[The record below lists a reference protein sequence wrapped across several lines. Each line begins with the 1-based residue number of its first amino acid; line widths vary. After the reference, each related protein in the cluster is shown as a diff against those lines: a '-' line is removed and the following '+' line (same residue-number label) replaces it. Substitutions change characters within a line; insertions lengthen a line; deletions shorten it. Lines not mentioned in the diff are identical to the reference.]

1 MLLQEKP
8 AWKSLHAAHR
18 SIHRAPLGS
27 CQKTNGFCRDS
38 LGFRQK
44 TNRFRQ
50 IPNILSLPVHGA
62 ARRVDGARWIRPGLG
77 EAAGK
82 GQQGLTNRQV
92 ELRLLEQ
99 VLQALPLGGTPAPQQ
114 LLHRRGRG
122 FLPQG
127 AG

>member
-27 CQKTNGFCRDS
+27 CQKTNEFRRDP
-38 LGFRQK
+38 LGLRQNPH
-44 TNRFRQ
+44 TH
-50 IPNILSLPVHGA
+50 PLPVHGA
-62 ARRVDGARWIRPGLG
+62 ARRSDRARWIGPGLG

-99 VLQALPLGGTPAPQQ
+99 VLQPLQLGGTPTPQQ